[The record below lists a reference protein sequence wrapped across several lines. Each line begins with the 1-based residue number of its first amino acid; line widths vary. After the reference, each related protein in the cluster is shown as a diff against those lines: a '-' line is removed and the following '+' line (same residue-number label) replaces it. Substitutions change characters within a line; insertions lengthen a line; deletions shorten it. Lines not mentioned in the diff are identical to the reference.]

1 MTRARRRGRLA
12 LLMAMSVL
20 VAPLLTAGQPPGA
33 RSHAFRGR
41 VVSVDAQAGT
51 LSVANEN
58 VDGWMAPMTMGYRVD
73 KPEVVKGLKAG
84 DTIAATVYDNDFTTL
99 YNVRLEASAS
109 AESGLPPIS
118 YVCPSPDEAS
128 YLDDKPGRCPG
139 SGAALV
145 PVRLT
150 IAYSCLRVQL
160 PLRETPGLCPVDRSE
175 LVPVTAGLYF
185 TCQEDPNVREMNP
198 GTCADG
204 TARVKAFER
213 RPHGDHNPRHGGGF
227 IFMSADQ
234 WHHVEGTYV
243 APNVFRLYFY
253 DDMTRP
259 LAATGVSG
267 RVVRADS
274 NAAEVGPSVP
284 LTLGSASDHS
294 TMEARLP
301 NATLPLNVKVF
312 LKFKPADREQVF
324 DFRFA
329 DYSKEP

>member
-1 MTRARRRGRLA
+1 MTQARRSGRLV

-20 VAPLLTAGQPPGA
+20 VAPLLAAGQPAGA

-58 VDGWMAPMTMGYRVD
+58 VEGWMAPMTMGYKVD
-73 KPEVVKGLKAG
+73 RPEALKGLKAG

-109 AESGLPPIS
+109 GDSELPPIS
-118 YVCPSPDEAS
+118 YVCPSPDESS
-128 YLDDKPGRCPG
+128 YLDDKPGRCPV

-145 PVRLT
+145 AVRLT
-150 IAYSCLRVQL
+150 VAYSCLKVQL
-160 PLRETPGLCPVDRSE
+160 PLRETPGRCPVDRSE

-185 TCQEDPNVREMNP
+185 TCQKDSNVREMNP

-243 APNVFRLYFY
+243 APNVFRVYFY

-259 LAATGVSG
+259 LAATAVSG
-267 RVVRADS
+267 RVVLADS
-274 NAAEVGPSVP
+274 NAAELGPSVP
-284 LTLGSASDHS
+284 LALGRPSDHS
-294 TMEARLP
+294 IMEARLP
-301 NATLPLNVKVF
+301 NASFPFN
-312 LKFKPADREQVF
+312 LKAFIKFRPNDREQVF
-324 DFRFA
+324 DFTFTE
-329 DYSKEP
+329 YSREP